1 MELAESP
8 GEAESSPAEKSDG
21 QGSSQV
27 ETPTADTTKTEASGN
42 DDTTRGTQEAKSL
55 ERGTLEGEGQVS
67 VNLARARV
75 GS

>member
-1 MELAESP
+1 MRQKVALRRRAI
-8 GEAESSPAEKSDG
+8 DR
-21 QGSSQV
+21 GSSQV

-55 ERGTLEGEGQVS
+55 ERGTSEGEGQVS